1 MGCCAYDEL
10 QTLKLTTKNVK
21 SVSIWRRYVQEYCIT
36 FFGIAVISGSIFC
49 IILYIRGAIKKFSE
63 LVIKS

>member
-21 SVSIWRRYVQEYCIT
+21 SVSIGDVMCKSIALL
-36 FFGIAVISGSIFC
+36 FFGITVISGSIFC